1 VRDLTC
7 RQLVARLA
15 DDLDASLDARTR
27 AEIAAHLREC
37 APCRAYLR
45 TYRRTVGVV
54 ARAGRVR
61 MPPAMRRRLLAA
73 LVARCATRT
82 SSGRR
87 RGR

>member
-1 VRDLTC
+1 MRDLTC

-15 DDLDASLDARTR
+15 DYLESSLDARTR

-37 APCRAYLR
+37 SACRAYLR

-54 ARAGRVR
+54 GRAGRAR
-61 MPPAMRRRLLAA
+61 MPAAMRRRLLAA
-73 LVARCATRT
+73 LVARCTTRT